1 MSSSVPDDGCVC
13 QNSCVTVE
21 IQFPMS
27 RTKRTPLQPAPVSS
41 AMTVHL
47 PIVAV
52 IGRPNVGKST
62 LFNRILGKRTAIVD
76 DVPGVTRDRNYADA
90 TYRNRPFRLVD
101 TGGLDPSASGGMLAL
116 IKRQS
121 ELAIAEADILV
132 LLMDGRT
139 GLTTPDQEVV
149 RLLRGTPKPLFVAV
163 NKIDTPKVD
172 QLVADFYRLGK
183 ETLYPISA
191 EHGIGVSELLDAIYP
206 FLPVPDENPEQMAMP
221 RIAVVGRPNVGK
233 STLVNAVLGEDRVVV
248 SDVPGTTRD
257 SIDSIALHRGRRY
270 VFTDTAGIRRRGKI
284 DRGIEGYSVVRSHLA
299 IGRSDLGILLLDATE
314 GVTEQDTKIAGI
326 IIKQGRA
333 CILLVNKWDLREG
346 DNRARQEVELELRR
360 RFPFLTWAPVLF
372 ASAAHPDSLDQ
383 LFPTIDRVVTAFS
396 KRIPTGALNKFLQDV
411 LTTHPLPVRKGKPT
425 KITKSAFMT
434 QVTTQ
439 PPVFA
444 LFVGH
449 PDNITPAYLRFL
461 ENQLREEYGFE
472 GTPIRIM
479 VRKK

>member
-76 DVPGVTRDRNYADA
+76 DAPGVTRDSNYADA

-101 TGGLDPSASGGMLAL
+101 TGGLDPSASEGMLAL

-257 SIDSIALHRGRRY
+257 SIDSIATHQGQRY
-270 VFTDTAGIRRRGKI
+270 LFTDTAGIRRRGKI

-333 CILLVNKWDLREG
+333 CILLVNKWDL
-346 DNRARQEVELELRR
+346 
-360 RFPFLTWAPVLF
+360 
-372 ASAAHPDSLDQ
+372 
-383 LFPTIDRVVTAFS
+383 
-396 KRIPTGALNKFLQDV
+396 
-411 LTTHPLPVRKGKPT
+411 
-425 KITKSAFMT
+425 
-434 QVTTQ
+434 
-439 PPVFA
+439 
-444 LFVGH
+444 
-449 PDNITPAYLRFL
+449 
-461 ENQLREEYGFE
+461 
-472 GTPIRIM
+472 
-479 VRKK
+479 

>member
-1 MSSSVPDDGCVC
+1 MP
-13 QNSCVTVE
+13 
-21 IQFPMS
+21 
-27 RTKRTPLQPAPVSS
+27 RTKNIPVQTAPILPATAARP
-41 AMTVHL
+41 
-47 PIVAV
+47 PIVAI

-62 LFNRILGKRTAIVD
+62 LFNRMLGKRTAIVD

-101 TGGLDPSASGGMLAL
+101 TGGLDPSASEGMLAL

-139 GLTTPDQEVV
+139 GLTTPDQAVV
-149 RLLRGTPKPLFVAV
+149 RLLRGTPKPLFVVV
-163 NKIDTPKVD
+163 NKIDTPKVEP
-172 QLVADFYRLGK
+172 LVADFYRLG
-183 ETLYPISA
+183 TDMLYPISA

-206 FLPVPDENPEQMAMP
+206 FLPDPGENAEQSRMP

-257 SIDSIALHRGRRY
+257 SIDSIALHQGRKY
-270 VFTDTAGIRRRGKI
+270 LFTDTAGIRRRGKI

-299 IGRSDLGILLLDATE
+299 IGRSDLGVLLLDAVE

-333 CILLVNKWDLREG
+333 CFLLVNKWDLREG
-346 DNRARQEVELELRR
+346 DNQARQEVEQELRR

-372 ASAAHPDSLDQ
+372 ASAAHPHSLGP
-383 LFPTIDRVVTAFS
+383 LFPTIDRVFAAFS
-396 KRIPTGALNKFLQDV
+396 KRLPTGALNKFLQEI
-411 LTTHPLPVRKGKPT
+411 LATHPLPVRKGKPT

-434 QVTTQ
+434 KVATE

-461 ENQLREEYGFE
+461 ENRLREEYGFE
-472 GTPIRIM
+472 GTPIRM
-479 VRKK
+479 LVRKK